1 MLPKDVLFYSN
12 YCLFS
17 KKLLTDIQK
26 LNLKDNFIMICVE
39 HYKSAI
45 PSTIDRVPTIVTTER
60 DILCEDMIHAY
71 IEAVANSGRRTKEEG
86 NGAGNKEVL
95 HPKNNAPENMF
106 SMTAAGFSYLDDD
119 GMAGGG
125 GGGGDDAGSVGSA
138 MYGLFGQDQR
148 IETPADDGDMS
159 NDSVSSYERYKA
171 TRDADSAIA
180 NPAKT

>member
-26 LNLKDNFIMICVE
+26 LNLKDNFILICVE

-45 PSTIDRVPTIVTTER
+45 PATIDRVPTIVTTER

-71 IEAVANSGRRTKEEG
+71 IETVANSARASREDAAGAQGRGGGPSKATA
-86 NGAGNKEVL
+86 N
-95 HPKNNAPENMF
+95 HHAPDNMF
-106 SMTAAGFSYLDDD
+106 SMTAAGFSYLEE
-119 GMAGGG
+119 GL
-125 GGGGDDAGSVGSA
+125 GGDADGGESGSIGSA

-148 IETPADDGDMS
+148 IETPTDDGDPS
-159 NDSVSSYERYKA
+159 NDSVVSYERYKA
-171 TRDADSAIA
+171 TRDADSVIGKPVA
-180 NPAKT
+180 

>member
-45 PSTIDRVPTIVTTER
+45 PATIDRVPTIVTTER
-60 DILCEDMIHAY
+60 DILCEDRIHAY
-71 IEAVANSGRRTKEEG
+71 IEAIANGGRSRSQEEAKPAKS
-86 NGAGNKEVL
+86 NT
-95 HPKNNAPENMF
+95 PENMF

-119 GMAGGG
+119 QAGDGGG
-125 GGGGDDAGSVGSA
+125 GGGGDDGGSVGSA

-148 IETPADDGDMS
+148 IETPADDGDMMS

-171 TRDADSAIA
+171 SRDADTAIA
-180 NPAKT
+180 KPVT